1 MSRCF
6 CDTIL
11 MVTKHYQPDQAS
23 RNLDSLKFF
32 GFVFDFVPIYHIRSK
47 KEKYADSITVITRW
61 LHFKVGKT
69 HLAKHVHIT
78 IVTYYRRHL
87 TLAQKKRFKDP
98 RFHSVIYFAHSF
110 WLPNATLLFGLCF
123 V

>member
-11 MVTKHYQPDQAS
+11 MVTKHYQPDQATI
-23 RNLDSLKFF
+23 NLDSSKFF
-32 GFVFDFVPIYHIRSK
+32 GFVFDFVPIHRIRSE

-69 HLAKHVHIT
+69 YLAKHVHIT

-87 TLAQKKRFKDP
+87 TLAQKKDLKTQD
-98 RFHSVIYFAHSF
+98 SI
-110 WLPNATLLFGLCF
+110 L
-123 V
+123 